1 MTKVLA
7 VLGAWRLVRALA
19 RIVAVMT
26 IAGLVL
32 GYVSSTWHR
41 RPAPVVSLRHVVA
54 PIERQLQS
62 TFEDV
67 FKR

>member
-19 RIVAVMT
+19 RIVAVMA

-32 GYVSSTWHR
+32 GYVSFIGHR
-41 RPAPVVSLRHVVA
+41 RPAPGVPLRHVVA
-54 PIERQLQS
+54 PIELQLQS